1 MALGPTP
8 VALAESPRAVHV
20 LACNVPHGSGGLG
33 QHFAQLIEAARAAGR
48 LGRYYTVGPRHDD
61 VAAGVGVAVA
71 SRAYPWLAG
80 YTPVR
85 FSPGWKNGLNGDLF
99 DRAVARRLAGPV
111 TSFTGFGGQ
120 SLHAFRR
127 ARQLG
132 AAELTL
138 QAANS
143 HVDHVARRHA
153 QAIRRWPFE
162 SSWLNDFQ
170 RRKTRA
176 EYALADVIDC
186 CSQYTWDSFV
196 AAGVSE
202 AKLRRLDLRPGERF
216 RPAAERAADGR
227 FRVVYVGSLSVMKG
241 VPLLVETFAKLPVK
255 DAELTLV
262 GGWGTR
268 GMRRYMRAAMA
279 RDPRVKVSPGDP
291 LPHLRRADVCVH
303 PTFEDGF
310 AYAPMEAMAAGVTV
324 VVSADTGMKEHV
336 REGLDGY
343 VVPTGDGDAL
353 LARLEQLAG
362 AR

>member
-1 MALGPTP
+1 MSDAPPQPARRTF
-8 VALAESPRAVHV
+8 
-20 LACNVPHGSGGLG
+20 ACIAPYGSGGLG
-33 QHFAQLIEAARAAGR
+33 QHVAQLVEAARAAGH
-48 LGRYYTVGPRHDD
+48 LARYYSGGVSPRD
-61 VAAGVGVAVA
+61 AADGTGVSVA

-85 FSPGWKNGLNGDLF
+85 FSPGWKNGMNADLF
-99 DRAVARRLAGPV
+99 DRAVARRLVGPLDA
-111 TSFTGFGGQ
+111 FTGFGGQ
-120 SLHAFRR
+120 ALHSFRR

-132 AAELTL
+132 ATELTL

-153 QAIRRWPFE
+153 EAIRRWPIE

-170 RRKTRA
+170 CRKTRA
-176 EYALADVIDC
+176 EYAMADVIDC
-186 CSQYTWDSFV
+186 CSRYTWDSFV
-196 AAGVSE
+196 AAGVNE
-202 AKLRRLDLRPGERF
+202 AKLRRLALRPAERF
-216 RPAAERAADGR
+216 QPAPARAADDR

-241 VPLLVETFAKLPVK
+241 VPLLVEAFAKLARR

-262 GGWGTR
+262 GGWGTS
-268 GMRRYMRAAMA
+268 GMRRYMQAAMA
-279 RDPRVKVSPGDP
+279 RDPRIKVSPGDP

-336 REGLDGY
+336 REGVNGY
-343 VVPTGDGDAL
+343 VMPTGDGEAL
-353 LARLEQLAG
+353 LGRLEQLAG